1 MITVEEYKKYLI
13 NHYRSEYDNTPEKR
27 EERKRIL
34 ERKHSD
40 EDLQRIIS
48 QTYDFIRDVL
58 ISDTLDSG
66 YIKIP
71 VYDDK
76 TEYISLNLV
85 GGYFS
90 DMFIIDD
97 DGRQISE
104 HIINDFFGK
113 QINFEIREEIT
124 EKEEDDIVGLYP
136 EYFIY
141 MQGFPKNIDEIKKE
155 FFKPINV
162 IFLDFDGVL
171 DTSHYMS
178 HESIEKRIAILADIC
193 KTYNCKIVI
202 EAAAKG
208 ALDEEIMKGTNEWLT
223 FLLGCFKKYGIECIG
238 KTPSVA
244 EGDKDMWKEA
254 EIIAYLKR
262 HPEVEH
268 FVILDDDDTK
278 NMLHWKKSD
287 LDKVRDYLVE
297 TIYHSEEHPEEE
309 GLLPKHKEKV
319 GKILQKENK
328 YRKMMLERRNR

>member
-1 MITVEEYKKYLI
+1 MITLEEYKKYLI
-13 NHYRSEYDNTPEKR
+13 NHYRSEYDNNSEKR

-34 ERKHSD
+34 ERKYSD

-71 VYDDK
+71 VYDDT

-90 DMFIIDD
+90 DMYIIDN

-136 EYFIY
+136 DYFIY
-141 MQGFPKNIDEIKKE
+141 MQGFPNNIEEIKKE

-178 HESIEKRIAILADIC
+178 NEDVEKRIAILADIC
-193 KTYNCKIVI
+193 KTYNCKVVI
-202 EAAAKG
+202 EAASRDAIDYNTMTG
-208 ALDEEIMKGTNEWLT
+208 NNEWGT
-223 FLLGCFKKYGIECIG
+223 FLLKCFNKYGIECIG
-238 KTPSVA
+238 KTPNVQRQN
-244 EGDKDMWKEA
+244 KDMWKED
-254 EIIAYLKR
+254 EILEYLRR

-278 NMLHWKKSD
+278 NMLHWKTSD
-287 LDKVRDYLVE
+287 LDKVRDHLVE
-297 TIYHSEEHPEEE
+297 TILYSKEHPEEE
-309 GLLPKHKEKV
+309 GLLPRHKEEV
-319 GKILQKENK
+319 GRILKKENSI
-328 YRKMMLERRNR
+328 RKTRLGN